1 MSQEI
6 DEKIMDARAK
16 IYGPVNEQF
25 ETIGEIWKLMNLYFQ
40 KLNEGNNLNAT
51 AWGHLS
57 ALDMVIVKMI
67 RSIANPYITDNY
79 IDARNYI
86 TIAENIAKKG
96 KNKAK

>member
-1 MSQEI
+1 MN
-6 DEKIMDARAK
+6 DLDKTIMAARAK

-25 ETIGEIWKLMNLYFQ
+25 ETIGEIWKSMNLYFQ
-40 KLNEGNNLNAT
+40 KLNEGNELNST

-57 ALDMVIVKMI
+57 ALDMVIVKMV
-67 RSIANPYITDNY
+67 RSIANPYIEDNY

-86 TIAENIAKKG
+86 TIAENIAKKD